1 MCYLKAYDPLVT
13 IIYFL
18 CVMSVSVFTTNPIL
32 QACSLFAG
40 AAAAVFLKGRRSI
53 KLLIGCTA
61 VIAVMGATNPIFVHR
76 GITEL
81 FKLGENSYTLESLLY
96 GVSLG
101 CSIASLILWFSVFNS
116 IVSQDDILAV
126 FGKHLPKTALVI
138 SMILAFIPKL
148 RRKYTDLYHCSCGC
162 GETRR
167 KDLRRTS
174 RLFTACMAYEAER
187 VLDISMAMKSRGYG
201 LKNRTCAASRHFR
214 AADLGAMAFI
224 LALTIVCYVYLGSG
238 KLDYWFYPRLSPNG
252 LCPVPQLCFFILCIS
267 PLFFIIKEKLIW
279 RSYPANN

>member
-1 MCYLKAYDPLVT
+1 
-13 IIYFL
+13 
-18 CVMSVSVFTTNPIL
+18 MSICVFTANPYL
-32 QACSLFAG
+32 QICALFGGTVLLLCIKKKKA
-40 AAAAVFLKGRRSI
+40 L
-53 KLLIGCTA
+53 KLLALCA
-61 VIAVMGATNPIFVHR
+61 VIIAVMGGTNPIFVHR
-76 GITEL
+76 GLTEL
-81 FKLGENSYTLESLLY
+81 FHIGKDPYTLEALLY
-96 GVSLG
+96 GLSTG
-101 CSIASLILWFSVFNS
+101 CAIAALLIWFSAFNA
-116 IVSQDDILAV
+116 IVTQDDILAV

-187 VLDISMAMKSRGYG
+187 VLDISMAMKARGYG

-214 AADLGAMAFI
+214 AADIGAMAFI
-224 LALTIVCYVYLGSG
+224 LALTIVCYVYLGTG